1 MKFSFQSCRC
11 TVASLTVALLPA
23 ACDWNLFGD
32 PSAARPPAE
41 EQTVSCHVIGI
52 SDGDTLTCLTGQKRQ
67 IKVRLHGIDA
77 PEKAQAYG
85 QKAKRHLSDLAYGKT
100 VMLDVADTDR
110 YGRTVAVAVS
120 GSLNVNR
127 QMVADGYA
135 WAYRRYSGAYVADE
149 AAAKSARK
157 GLWRDTNPVNPAK
170 FRQNERK

>member
-1 MKFSFQSCRC
+1 MNLRSKSYRRSII
-11 TVASLTVALLPA
+11 SLTVTLLLA
-23 ACDWNLFGD
+23 ACDWHLFGE
-32 PSAARPPAE
+32 PSAVRPPAE
-41 EQTVSCHVIGI
+41 GQTVSCRVIGI
-52 SDGDTLTCLTGQKRQ
+52 SDGDTLTCITGQKRP

-85 QKAKRHLSDLAYGKT
+85 QKAKRHLSDLVYGKT
-100 VMLDVADTDR
+100 VTLSVADTDR

-135 WAYRRYSGAYVADE
+135 WAYHRYSGAYVADE